1 MLLADISDQIAGN
14 FDKWDDIEFKRRVE
28 DLVITNRAELI
39 RRNID
44 KYGVTPNNLIQQINC
59 IPTTQVDSAEC
70 CSLTLGCNVTRSTNK
85 VPNPIRIRS
94 RNSNF
99 KYVGTI
105 DGRKSFSHIDR
116 EMLELLQGERFFTS
130 GISYAYI
137 NEYIYVFGDNPAN
150 IRLQGVFGDP
160 REVAN
165 LNDCDNPNTDC
176 LDNVEIEEDL
186 IRNVR
191 IMVAEELIN
200 SNSRLKED
208 DKEVKLA
215 DEVNINS

>member
-28 DLVITNRAELI
+28 DLIITIRAELI

-44 KYGVTPNNLIQQINC
+44 KYGITPNSLIQQINC
-59 IPTTQVDSAEC
+59 LPTTEVDIAEC
-70 CSLTLGCNVTRSTNK
+70 CSVTLGCNVTRTLDK

-105 DGRKSFSHIDR
+105 DGKKSFSHLDR
-116 EMLELLQGERFFTS
+116 ETIELLEEEKCFRA
-130 GISYAYI
+130 GISYSYI
-137 NEYIYVFGDNPAN
+137 NEYIYIFGDNPAN
-150 IRLQGVFGDP
+150 IRVQGVFGDP

-165 LNDCDNPNTDC
+165 LNDCENSDC
-176 LDNVEIEEDL
+176 IDNVEIEEDL
-186 IRNVR
+186 IRNIR

-200 SNSRLKED
+200 SNSRLRED
-208 DKEVKLA
+208 DKEVKLE
-215 DEVNINS
+215 DSVNINY